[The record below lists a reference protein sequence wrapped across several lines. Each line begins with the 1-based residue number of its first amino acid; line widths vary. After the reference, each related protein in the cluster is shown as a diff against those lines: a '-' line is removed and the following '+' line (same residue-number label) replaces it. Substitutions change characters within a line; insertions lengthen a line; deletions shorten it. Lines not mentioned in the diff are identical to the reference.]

1 MASDESMDDGSGP
14 SNPKQA
20 KQTRKKF
27 VKLFRSEWL
36 SLPEFKGWLVE
47 HTTTEAKCKACG
59 VTIKCAHLAAS
70 AAAACLP
77 RTLEEMLHSI
87 VNYVSGS
94 AKRSAIIVEIQ
105 ELFRME
111 KHKLLKPSN
120 TRWLALFNCVNRL
133 LEQWTAL
140 EHFFLAARVE
150 DKLLSADRCLEA
162 MRNPYNKAYLF
173 FLRFSLKSITVF
185 NALFQSEKVLVH
197 TLHHES
203 EKLIKNFLLNFVTA
217 KQLQRKGCD
226 VNEND
231 PGTYVPLE
239 QVYIGSECEEQLAVI
254 EGDIAGKSEFR
265 KSWVEELVLI

>member
-1 MASDESMDDGSGP
+1 MDDGSGP

-47 HTTTEAKCKACG
+47 HTTTEAMCKACG
-59 VTIKCAHLAAS
+59 VTIKC
-70 AAAACLP
+70 
-77 RTLEEMLHSI
+77 
-87 VNYVSGS
+87 
-94 AKRSAIIVEIQ
+94 
-105 ELFRME
+105 
-111 KHKLLKPSN
+111 
-120 TRWLALFNCVNRL
+120 
-133 LEQWTAL
+133 
-140 EHFFLAARVE
+140 
-150 DKLLSADRCLEA
+150 
-162 MRNPYNKAYLF
+162 
-173 FLRFSLKSITVF
+173 
-185 NALFQSEKVLVH
+185 
-197 TLHHES
+197 
-203 EKLIKNFLLNFVTA
+203 A

-265 KSWVEELVLI
+265 KRCLQFYVTVVQQLKSRLPYKDSLIKEMFLQADVGLSYEGHEQVPSLP